1 MISISSL
8 IIFLPLVSAFQLPSS
23 VSISR
28 SSYNVDTKLYD
39 TLNHDIDINDD
50 ISISRRAAIA
60 TTISSTLAIGS
71 TIPQA
76 AYAAD
81 PYDAASLGEKQM
93 LQAYEDFTPTKE
105 GWSYKEIKI
114 GKDIGG
120 GEIKDGDRVVFDWS
134 GYTIGYFGRPFEAK
148 G

>member
-1 MISISSL
+1 MVSISSL
-8 IIFLPLVSAFQLPSS
+8 IIFLPLVSAFQAPSSS

-28 SSYNVDTKLYD
+28 SNNVDTKLYD
-39 TLNHDIDINDD
+39 TPNQNVENNNDT
-50 ISISRRAAIA
+50 SISRRAAIA
-60 TTISSTLAIGS
+60 TTISTLTIGS
-71 TIPQA
+71 TVTS
-76 AYAAD
+76 AYAVSEN
-81 PYDAASLGEKQM
+81 ASMTQEEKDF
-93 LQAYEDFTPTKE
+93 LQKYEDFTPSPE
-105 GWSYKEIKI
+105 GWSYKEVKI

>member
-1 MISISSL
+1 MASISSL
-8 IIFLPLVSAFQLPSS
+8 IIFLPLVSAFQAPLS

-28 SSYNVDTKLYD
+28 SSYVDTKLYD
-39 TLNHDIDINDD
+39 TPNQNVENNNDT
-50 ISISRRAAIA
+50 SISRRAAIA
-60 TTISSTLAIGS
+60 TTISTLSISSVIAS
-71 TIPQA
+71 

-93 LQAYEDFTPTKE
+93 LQTYEDFTPSPE
-105 GWSYKEIKI
+105 GWSYKEVKI

>member
-1 MISISSL
+1 MVSISTL

-23 VSISR
+23 ASILR
-28 SSYNVDTKLYD
+28 SYNVDTKLYETQNQNVD
-39 TLNHDIDINDD
+39 NNNNNND

-60 TTISSTLAIGS
+60 AISTITIGS
-71 TIPQA
+71 TIQQA

-93 LQAYEDFTPTKE
+93 LQTYEDFTPTKE
-105 GWSYKEIKI
+105 GWSFKEVKI

>member
-1 MISISSL
+1 MVSISSL
-8 IIFLPLVSAFQLPSS
+8 IIFLPLVSAFQAPSSS

-28 SSYNVDTKLYD
+28 SNNVDTKLYD
-39 TLNHDIDINDD
+39 TPNQNVENNNDM
-50 ISISRRAAIA
+50 SISRRAAIT
-60 TTISSTLAIGS
+60 TTISTLTIGS

-93 LQAYEDFTPTKE
+93 LQTYEDFTPTKE
-105 GWSYKEIKI
+105 GWSYKEVKI